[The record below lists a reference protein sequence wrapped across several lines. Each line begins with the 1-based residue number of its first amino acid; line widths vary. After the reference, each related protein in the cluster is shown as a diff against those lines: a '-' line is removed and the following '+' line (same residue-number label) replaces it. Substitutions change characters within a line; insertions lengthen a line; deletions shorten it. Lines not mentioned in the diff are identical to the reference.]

1 MNYRRYSRLLI
12 RLESDGPF
20 MYVMGKLNE
29 KLLKHRK

>member
-1 MNYRRYSRLLI
+1 MNKRRFAGLLI
-12 RLESDGPF
+12 GPESDEPF